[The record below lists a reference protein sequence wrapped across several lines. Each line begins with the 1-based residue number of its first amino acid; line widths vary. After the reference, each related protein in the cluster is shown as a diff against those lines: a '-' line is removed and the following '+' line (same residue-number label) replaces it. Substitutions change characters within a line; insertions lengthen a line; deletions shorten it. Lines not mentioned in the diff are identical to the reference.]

1 MTIATGETKE
11 ILPWRININRAGMAD
26 GAVIG
31 GMAMVTAGITVALR
45 GPLHQDGH
53 VAIGGV
59 AIFRRRD
66 ITIIGDGNRSAV

>member
-1 MTIATGETKE
+1 MTIVTGETKE

-31 GMAMVTAGITVALR
+31 GMAMVTAALR
-45 GPLHQDGH
+45 GPLRQDGH